1 MGGMGQSA
9 HEKQLLHFST
19 MGISTGM
26 QPTQMPYGMAP
37 MGVISGSDLG
47 TWAPMQQMYAY
58 PEAETSCKCALDT
71 VLRCQHSHDADS
83 PDALTAMPFAYA
95 QPAQTEFYSFDQ
107 ALPFSP
113 SANTSSFSQIQAM
126 PHPGQQQQQQQHQQ
140 QVWSQDQPSYP
151 VEKHGSGMD
160 STLPVPPMTARWNAS
175 FQPGSE
181 GVPYDQAQGYNPTLQ
196 DFGAALMQ
204 AEEMLGWD

>member
-1 MGGMGQSA
+1 MGQSA
-9 HEKQLLHFST
+9 HEKQLLQFSN
-19 MGISTGM
+19 MGISMGM
-26 QPTQMPYGMAP
+26 QPSQMSYVMAP
-37 MGVISGSDLG
+37 MGAISGGDLG
-47 TWAPMQQMYAY
+47 TWAPMQQTYAY
-58 PEAETSCKCALDT
+58 PEAETSCKSAL
-71 VLRCQHSHDADS
+71 VFFLSSQHLHNADR
-83 PDALTAMPFAYA
+83 PDAQTAMPLAYA

-113 SANTSSFSQIQAM
+113 SANTFSFSQIHNM
-126 PHPGQQQQQQQHQQ
+126 PHPGQQQQHQQQQ

-151 VEKHGSGMD
+151 VERHSSGMD

-175 FQPGSE
+175 FQPGAE

-204 AEEMLGWD
+204 AEEMLGWA